1 MSLPQL
7 ALRRRCLLGLPLIS
21 LLLWPKHRVLLL
33 ARAPLHY
40 PRPPP
45 WLFLILST
53 AVS

>member
-7 ALRRRCLLGLPLIS
+7 VLRRRCLLGLLLLS
-21 LLLWPKHRVLLL
+21 LLLWPKPRVLLL
-33 ARAPLHY
+33 ARTPLHY

-45 WLFLILST
+45 WLFTILST